1 MRRTFHNTECLPC
14 SSRCCN
20 VSRACAL
27 HACYTCII
35 RMLHMHYTHVV
46 TLVPLTERGPSVS
59 NGSTNALTD
68 QFVNIHCPVSNQ
80 CSHSALHVHRHYF
93 TRPCAFEVCATVLK
107 TIKHAT
113 DSRQQRVMVQQVC
126 NATSYHY
133 HDGVG
138 QASGMAQTII
148 RNTTSTVKC
157 IYSHIEF
164 CVRCHHL

>member
-1 MRRTFHNTECLPC
+1 MQQGR
-14 SSRCCN
+14 
-20 VSRACAL
+20 V
-27 HACYTCII
+27 CII
-35 RMLHMHYTHVV
+35 TQEGVCITRMLHVHYTHAA

-68 QFVNIHCPVSNQ
+68 QFVNIHCPNQ

-93 TRPCAFEVCATVLK
+93 TRPCAFEVCATVVK
-107 TIKHAT
+107 TIKCAT

-148 RNTTSTVKC
+148 RNTTSTVKY
-157 IYSHIEF
+157 IYPHIEF
-164 CVRCHHL
+164 CVRCHHS